1 MCRQSSFVSARALLG
16 GHLPQ
21 NLLLYAAQGLLH
33 PWWTSAL
40 LRLKNSAEAA
50 QILGH
55 GAGCIFSASRGNRS
69 QCCSDA
75 GWCSS
80 PSNRSCERTR
90 GIFVSRRWGSVEGIG
105 GMSRSMFLAG
115 CVVLCPLLLGL
126 VISWTED
133 NDDQR
138 LLMMFEGYVYKVT
151 EADSEVESIYSDIR
165 YRSFPRCY
173 DGLCFFSIHFGGR
186 MFIWIYQHK
195 VFLIYV

>member
-1 MCRQSSFVSARALLG
+1 VEIEVNVAVTLVGVLPRVTDLVSAL
-16 GHLPQ
+16 
-21 NLLLYAAQGLLH
+21 
-33 PWWTSAL
+33 
-40 LRLKNSAEAA
+40 EAS
-50 QILGH
+50 LCRGD
-55 GAGCIFSASRGNRS
+55 GVASK
-69 QCCSDA
+69 A
-75 GWCSS
+75 
-80 PSNRSCERTR
+80 
-90 GIFVSRRWGSVEGIG
+90 SVACPGPC
-105 GMSRSMFLAG
+105 FWLDVWF
-115 CVVLCPLLLGL
+115 CVHCFLGL